1 MIIAAIAPGT
11 QPQSVRAATIK
22 IEPHPWSS
30 TASGGNNRQSKTRP
44 RLIGFP
50 LFRLSFYRKTAT
62 NITTHNNATNP
73 MRKNGINSVS
83 IMENR
88 LLFHKRVIGEKQR
101 HHNGKHPKDNKKGA
115 PGRIFIGAEKEKFE
129 NIGKKPQKTF
139 PHDALTSLLP
149 ISLSQR
155 CHMGNV
161 NVHLRGNRPNTRPP
175 TTSRSTSNTAQT
187 T

>member
-101 HHNGKHPKDNKKGA
+101 HHNGKHPKDNKKG
-115 PGRIFIGAEKEKFE
+115 
-129 NIGKKPQKTF
+129 QQTF